1 MPEGKTLP
9 VFAAR
14 NLDAGYNGRATV
26 AGINISAQKGDVL
39 CLIGPNGTGKTTM
52 LRTFAGLLPPV
63 RGEALLSGENIS
75 AIKAAERARRLA
87 VVLTERP
94 LSSLTTAYEIAAAGR
109 TPYTNFFGAL
119 NEKDHE
125 IVRGALETVGAAELA
140 DRDFSSLSDG
150 EKQKVMIARALA
162 QQPEIII
169 LDEPTSHLDIRHK
182 LEVVEIVNRLARET
196 GLAVILALHDIDL
209 ALKYCG
215 FVLLVKDGRILSA
228 GKPEEIVTTDEEA
241 VSGKPGKPNEIEH
254 IFSLEKASFDAVT
267 GGVEAHNT
275 SPAKIFVVPG
285 GGRGAKIFRLFSR
298 QGVGIAVGV
307 LHRGDLDHRI
317 ARLMRLPLVESEA
330 FSSFE
335 QPALDRAFDLMR
347 SCDAVIDSGFPVGET
362 NRGNVELL
370 RRALGEGM
378 HCYTLRRRAEAEA
391 LFGEA
396 AGKFLY
402 AGGISVLEGILE
414 GTIDG
419 A

>member
-1 MPEGKTLP
+1 MSEGGAVP
-9 VFAAR
+9 VFAAKD
-14 NLDAGYNGRATV
+14 LDAGYNGKAMV
-26 AGINISAQKGDVL
+26 AGINISAHKGDVL

-63 RGEALLSGENIS
+63 RGGTLLSGVDINALRAS
-75 AIKAAERARRLA
+75 ERARHLA

-94 LSSLTTAYEIAAAGR
+94 MASLTSAYEIVAAGR
-109 TPYTNFFGAL
+109 TPYTNFFGSL
-119 NEKDHE
+119 DEQDHA

-182 LEVVEIVNRLARET
+182 LEVMEIVNRLARET

-209 ALKYCG
+209 AIKYCG
-215 FVLLVKDGRILSA
+215 SVLLVKDGRILAA
-228 GKPEEIVTTDEEA
+228 GKPEGIITTDEEA
-241 VSGKPGKPNEIEH
+241 VPGKPNGIER

-275 SPAKIFVVPG
+275 HPARIFVVPG
-285 GGRGAKIFRLFSR
+285 GGRGSKIFRLFSR
-298 QGVGIAVGV
+298 RGAGIAVGV

-330 FSSFE
+330 FSPLN
-335 QPALDRAFDLMR
+335 QQALDRAFDLM
-347 SCDAVIDSGFPVGET
+347 SGCDAVIDSGFPVGEI
-362 NRGNVELL
+362 NRGNLELL
-370 RRALGEGM
+370 RRALDKGM
-378 HCYTLRRRAEAEA
+378 RCYTLRKRAEAEA
-391 LFGEA
+391 LFGGS
-396 AGKFLY
+396 AGKFSY
-402 AGGISVLEGILE
+402 AGGIPALEGIL
-414 GTIDG
+414 DG
-419 A
+419 P